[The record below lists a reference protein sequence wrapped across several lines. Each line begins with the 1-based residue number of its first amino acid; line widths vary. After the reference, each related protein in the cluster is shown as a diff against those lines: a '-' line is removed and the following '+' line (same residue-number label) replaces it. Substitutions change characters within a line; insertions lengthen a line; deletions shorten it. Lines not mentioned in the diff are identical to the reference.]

1 MYILLMISFVL
12 HSVTLLVVWRLR
24 QQLYSVNA
32 LEKKQREIIEEMDST
47 MATYLAEV
55 DAQNDAFLL
64 KVQQRMKRIQAEQP
78 GVSITKPPSDE
89 EGKEKL
95 DIAYQKIDLKSEPQ
109 ESFAE
114 LLQQEMTEEVER
126 SENELTKEEASKLSR
141 NEVQEIAL
149 SLQKKGLTIEEIAK
163 NLYRGKTEIEL
174 LLKFQQ

>member
-1 MYILLMISFVL
+1 
-12 HSVTLLVVWRLR
+12 
-24 QQLYSVNA
+24 
-32 LEKKQREIIEEMDST
+32 

-64 KVQQRMKRIQAEQP
+64 KVQQRMKRIEAEQP

-149 SLQKKGLTIEEIAK
+149 SLQKKV
-163 NLYRGKTEIEL
+163 
-174 LLKFQQ
+174 